1 MKKKLGCFLLAVL
14 LILSPITVLAD
25 AVVGDTI
32 VVLGADLTDEERGQM
47 LQQFKASDQAQ
58 IVEVT
63 NAEEHQYL
71 DGVIPQAQIGSI
83 AISSVSITYTSKD
96 SGLNV
101 KVSKNI
107 NYISKDTYTNALMT
121 AGVKD
126 ADIIVSSPF
135 EVSGTAALTGI
146 MKAYEISTG
155 EPISDEVKKV
165 ANEEMITTQELADEI
180 GDEKASDVINAI
192 KKEIAEK
199 KPQTTEEIQNIIN
212 NINNNYN
219 INLTPEQSQQLLNL
233 FDKMK
238 DANINWDELSNQ
250 LQKYSDKAGAF
261 LASPE
266 GKSFLQNIKD
276 VFSAFIDW
284 ISSLF

>member
-155 EPISDEVKKV
+155 ESISDEVKKV